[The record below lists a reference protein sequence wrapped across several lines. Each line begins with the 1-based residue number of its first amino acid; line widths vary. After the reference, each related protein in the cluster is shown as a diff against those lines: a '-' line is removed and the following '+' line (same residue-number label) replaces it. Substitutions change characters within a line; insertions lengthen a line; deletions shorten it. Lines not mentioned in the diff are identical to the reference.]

1 MEEADSALLAVE
13 VPLEEATEAVEG
25 SAVEVEAAV
34 SAGAGV
40 QGVAASAEVPR
51 VRDSHVA
58 VAGADLEVVDVEATK
73 RMHSHVDT
81 PKSAKHEG
89 VNRQR
94 RHGVMRP
101 WTAWEMVRKEALFRK
116 EAVHLMFYA
125 VQDYFEI
132 QRRGAKKPFQLHS
145 FRLYQELLKHW

>member
-1 MEEADSALLAVE
+1 MVSALRVVDAVDLR
-13 VPLEEATEAVEG
+13 PA
-25 SAVEVEAAV
+25 VEAASEAIV
-34 SAGAGV
+34 EVAAVLEEDSEAV
-40 QGVAASAEVPR
+40 GVAQEVDRASAEV
-51 VRDSHVA
+51 DLVA
-58 VAGADLEVVDVEATK
+58 SRAAEAGADLEVVGVVEATK

-81 PKSAKHEG
+81 PKSLKHEG

-101 WTAWEMVRKEALFRK
+101 WTAWGMIRKEALFRK

-132 QRRGAKKPFQLHS
+132 QRRGAKKLFQLHS
-145 FRLYQELLKHW
+145 F

>member
-1 MEEADSALLAVE
+1 VEEADSALLEAE
-13 VPLEEATEAVEG
+13 VPLEATEAVEG
-25 SAVEVEAAV
+25 SAVEVGVEASLLVVEDRVSRAEEARAAFLAV
-34 SAGAGV
+34 LLV
-40 QGVAASAEVPR
+40 DLEV
-51 VRDSHVA
+51 VA
-58 VAGADLEVVDVEATK
+58 VAGVVEATK
-73 RMHSHVDT
+73 RMHSHVNT

-132 QRRGAKKPFQLHS
+132 QRRGAKKLFQLHS
-145 FRLYQELLKHW
+145 F